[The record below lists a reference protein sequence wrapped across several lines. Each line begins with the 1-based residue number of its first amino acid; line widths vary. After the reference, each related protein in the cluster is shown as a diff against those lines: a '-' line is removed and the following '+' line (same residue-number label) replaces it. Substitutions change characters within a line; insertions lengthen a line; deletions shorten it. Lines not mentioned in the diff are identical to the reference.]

1 MPLITMQ
8 VRNAKR
14 IYNNSLRYWLL
25 EYLRR
30 QPREKEFRALIL
42 RFIKDKSAAL
52 LLVEVGIQAS
62 VKVFSGA
69 QVGDEIMVQVHEAL
83 PRKEILSLKEVLST

>member
-1 MPLITMQ
+1 MPLIKMQ
-8 VRNAKR
+8 LQIAKR
-14 IYNNSLRYWLL
+14 LYNNSLRYWLL

-42 RFIKDKSAAL
+42 RFIKDKTAAL
-52 LLVEVGIQAS
+52 LLVEVGIQGS
-62 VKVFSGA
+62 VQVFSSA
-69 QVGDEIMVQVHEAL
+69 QVGDEIMVQVLEAL